1 MIEIR
6 VEHRTFPPPMAAET
20 FLVTFAVGIR
30 SKPFFVR
37 VFNPTKE
44 YGSLSCESKIG
55 RQRPYRRMLIDRT
68 WLMPFIHQQE

>member
-1 MIEIR
+1 
-6 VEHRTFPPPMAAET
+6 MAAET

-30 SKPFFVR
+30 SKPFFSW